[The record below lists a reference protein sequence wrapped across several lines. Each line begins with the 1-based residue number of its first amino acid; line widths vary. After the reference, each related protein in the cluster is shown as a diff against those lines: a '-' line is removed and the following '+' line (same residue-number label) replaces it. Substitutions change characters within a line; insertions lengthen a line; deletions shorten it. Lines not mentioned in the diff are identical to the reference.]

1 MSGEF
6 LGLDASV
13 MTKPPDDRDLLQRR
27 VLKPIEQL
35 TAPVPPFSKP
45 AAG

>member
-1 MSGEF
+1 MSGDF

-13 MTKPPDDRDLLQRR
+13 RTKLPDNRDLLQRR
-27 VLKPIEQL
+27 LLKPIEQL
-35 TAPVPPFSKP
+35 TALVPPFSKP